1 MVENWWPG
9 MLGCMSS
16 SKPSNQSI
24 LEAQDGRIVVRIV
37 NRVMDSVD
45 AADFSTE
52 EALLINIVL
61 VNAMG
66 ALWQEHGEALG
77 VLYTRMFM
85 MNDTEEDDTEPED
98 GSDDDTTH

>member
-1 MVENWWPG
+1 

-16 SKPSNQSI
+16 RKPTNQSI
-24 LEAQDGRIVVRIV
+24 LEAQDGRVVVRIL
-37 NRVMDSVD
+37 NRVIDSID

-66 ALWQEHGEALG
+66 ALWQEHGKALG
-77 VLYTRMFM
+77 VLYTRMFTL
-85 MNDTEEDDTEPED
+85 NDTEEDNTEPED
-98 GSDDDTTH
+98 GSDDTTH